1 MPAVF
6 EILEHTAD
14 IGFRASGATLPE
26 LLQNCAV
33 ALASFAE
40 SADAEN
46 LTREVEVSGEDN
58 ENLLVNWLSEVLYLM
73 DAGIVMPA
81 RFQVDQPVE
90 GRLHARVF
98 GQAGPV
104 RWRLIV
110 KAVTYH
116 QIEVAERNGCW
127 EATVYL
133 DV

>member
-14 IGFRASGATLPE
+14 IGFRAWGATLPE
-26 LLQNCAV
+26 LLQNAAV
-33 ALASFAE
+33 ALTSFAE

-46 LTREVEVSGEDN
+46 TARDVGVSGDDN

-73 DAGIVMPA
+73 DSGIVMPT
-81 RFQVDQPVE
+81 RFQVDQPVQ
-90 GRLHARVF
+90 GRLRARLF

-104 RWRLIV
+104 HWRLIV

-116 QIEVAERNGCW
+116 QIEVAERNGRW